1 MRNEDR
7 QTADKAVRETI
18 RELQQT
24 PVAPTELQQAKM
36 NFLVQRRKLLA
47 DNAPIPWMEGLTSL
61 LQNGETL
68 AELNRFA
75 QYLKAIT
82 PADMQQAFTL
92 YLSPERM
99 ALICKGMTVE

>member
-1 MRNEDR
+1 
-7 QTADKAVRETI
+7 
-18 RELQQT
+18 
-24 PVAPTELQQAKM
+24 M

>member
-1 MRNEDR
+1 MSFLKNIFGDYSSKEVKRILPLQKQVLALEDEYAALTDE
-7 QTADKAVRETI
+7 QLKAK
-18 RELQQT
+18 T
-24 PVAPTELQQAKM
+24 PEFKE
-36 NFLVQRRKLLA
+36 R
-47 DNAPIPWMEGLTSL
+47 